1 MTAASVFPGLRVL
14 DLSTRLSGAF
24 CARLFA
30 DFGADVLLAE
40 PPEGH
45 VLRRE
50 PPFAG
55 DEPGP
60 ERSLLHAYANANKR
74 SAVVRSAQDPLLAA
88 LLGWADVVISTNS
101 EAMPSRGD
109 AVEVSVTPYGLTGP
123 MRDRRG
129 NDLTACALSGW
140 SALSGDPGEPPLK
153 AISNQVGYLAGVN
166 AFVGAAAALY
176 HRDRTGESQV
186 VDVSELESI
195 AEIAG
200 PALLVATY
208 EGQAQPRH
216 EPDYLRGPIA
226 CKDGYVFVY
235 FGRGEFWRDAMNALG
250 LPDLAEDQRFAQAR
264 YRRQHRDEISS
275 RIAEQVR
282 TRGKWELF
290 DALDAVRCIVG
301 VVQDTRDVVES
312 EHLAAR
318 GFFVDLSVAGKVG
331 VKFPGTPIKFSET
344 PGSFRRPAPRLGEH
358 QAEVEREL
366 GKGGNAAVSD
376 AATPS
381 MLAATTR
388 PEDGVPFATNGSVA
402 ERNPRKPGSHGP
414 LHGVRALVLTQAWS
428 GTFGTE
434 LLGLL
439 GADVIQVES
448 RGRLDS
454 WRGDYNG
461 IVPTAIRDPG
471 NRQRPWNTS
480 GLYNSVNLNKRSLT
494 LDLASARGRELFK
507 RLVVTADVVAENFTP
522 RVMGNFGLDYAALR
536 RLKPDIILASLS
548 AYGATGPYAN
558 VPGIGGTIEPMSG
571 MSSLLGYEGGRPQNS
586 GQMYPDPVTGYY
598 FAAAMVMAL
607 RHRERTGQG
616 QYIDVGMMEANASF
630 IGDSLLEFAVD
641 GHVRARLGNHHL
653 RTAPHNIY
661 PAREGRWLALAAEDN
676 LAWEVLCMTLD
687 RPDLAADPRFTTQ
700 PARKANEEALD
711 GIIAEWTREQD
722 ADQAAEELSK
732 RGVTAAPVLV
742 ILDMP
747 HHPQL
752 RARGFPVEV
761 THLEAGR
768 YRQAG
773 VPWRLTGTP
782 AAVNR
787 PAAMLGEHS
796 SQVLADLLDV
806 SESEYAELIAEGVT
820 GDMPPEGVIAA
831 APL

>member
-1 MTAASVFPGLRVL
+1 LDENIASVFSGLRVL

-45 VLRRE
+45 DLRRE

-74 SAVVRSAQDPLLAA
+74 SAVVRSAPDPLLSG
-88 LLGWADVVISTNS
+88 LRGWADVVITTD
-101 EAMPSRGD
+101 PD
-109 AVEVSVTPYGLTGP
+109 ARPQSGGTVEVSVTPYGLSGP

-140 SALSGDPGEPPLK
+140 AALSGDPGEPPLK
-153 AISNQVGYLAGVN
+153 ASSNQVGYLAGVN

-176 HRDRTGESQV
+176 HRDRTGESQL

-250 LPDLAEDQRFAQAR
+250 LPELAEDQRFAQAR

-290 DALDAVRCIVG
+290 DALNAVRCIVG

-318 GFFVDLSVAGKVG
+318 DFFVGLNAAGKVG

-366 GKGGNAAVSD
+366 GVGGEARVGDAEAPPMHAA
-376 AATPS
+376 P
-381 MLAATTR
+381 
-388 PEDGVPFATNGSVA
+388 
-402 ERNPRKPGSHGP
+402 NPRKLCNRGP

-439 GADVIQVES
+439 DADVIQVES

-461 IVPTAIRDPG
+461 VVPTAIRDPG
-471 NRQRPWNTS
+471 KRQCPWNTS

-494 LDLASARGRELFK
+494 LDLASAHGRELFK

-598 FAAAMVMAL
+598 FASAMIMAL
-607 RHRERTGQG
+607 RHRDRTGQG
-616 QYIDVGMMEANASF
+616 QYIDLGMMEANASF

-641 GHVRARLGNHHL
+641 GHVRPALGNHHL

-661 PAREGRWLALAAEDN
+661 PAREGRWLALAAEDD
-676 LAWEVLCMTLD
+676 LAWEALCMALG
-687 RPDLAADPRFTTQ
+687 RPDLAADPRFATQ
-700 PARKANEEALD
+700 PARKANEPALD
-711 GIIAEWTREQD
+711 GIIAEWTRDQD

-732 RGVTAAPVLV
+732 RGVTAAPVMG

-747 HHPQL
+747 NHPQL
-752 RARGFPVEV
+752 GVRGFPVEV
-761 THLEAGR
+761 THPEAGKD
-768 YRQAG
+768 RQAG

-787 PAAMLGEHS
+787 PAATLGEHS
-796 SQVLADLLDV
+796 SQVLAELLDV
-806 SESEYAELIAEGVT
+806 SEQEFAELVAEGVT
-820 GDMPPEGVIAA
+820 GDMPSEGVIAA